1 MYSMVC
7 MYVCLFGCLFVVC
20 LCQGLPGL
28 DWVGFGANVFSMFLW
43 HNMVLRV
50 LVVWYTSLGG
60 SWFSRMVGTHL
71 VKPDVIELVM

>member
-1 MYSMVC
+1 
-7 MYVCLFGCLFVVC
+7 
-20 LCQGLPGL
+20 
-28 DWVGFGANVFSMFLW
+28 
-43 HNMVLRV
+43 MVLRV

>member
-1 MYSMVC
+1 MF
-7 MYVCLFGCLFVVC
+7 VCLVVCCLFVS
-20 LCQGLPGL
+20 G
-28 DWVGFGANVFSMFLW
+28 VGFGANVFSMFLW